1 MSYEKRTIND
11 MKTKLLLLFLMLFH
25 TLLFAQRAG
34 YWQQAV
40 DYKMNIDVDEKKYQ
54 YQGKMALKYTNNSNQ
69 TLGKVYFHLYFN
81 AFQPGSMMDYRLAHI
96 ADPDPR
102 MTSNLGTTENPKI
115 QSRIATLTP
124 EQIGYQRIQ
133 SLTMNGQPTTF
144 KEDGTI
150 LEVVLPTGIQSGE
163 TVTFD
168 MNWEAQVPEQIR
180 RSGRN
185 SKEGVALS
193 MTQWYPKMAHF
204 DEFGWHLDE
213 YVAREFV
220 APFGNF
226 DVTLHLHKDYVV
238 GSSGV
243 LQNPTEVKG
252 YNKKAQVVSSNG
264 KASWHFKAEN
274 IHDFAWAADPK
285 FVVDSTKSTGGVSVY
300 TVYLP
305 TNKQVKENWKT
316 AQRLAA
322 EFFDFCAERFGAYPW
337 PTYTIVQGGDGGM
350 EYGTATLVTGG
361 RDIQSLVGVIFHEAA
376 HSWYQHLFGI
386 NETVDEWFDEGFTS
400 YIEELGF
407 QSLFE
412 KRGQLDT
419 NLVIGA
425 YRAYYKLAL
434 SGKEEPMSLL
444 ADYYDTN
451 YGYSQQ
457 AYNKGQV
464 FAQQLGYIIG
474 QQNLDKTFLKFY
486 ELWKFKHPTPND
498 FKRVAEEVS
507 GINLKWYFNLFVNT
521 TRTIDYAIERVA
533 DNEITLRNK
542 SNLAMPID
550 LLVEYE
556 DGTKELFYIPL
567 REMRG
572 EKPAESFSMYN
583 GVPRTISEDWFWTK
597 PSYTLPTNKKPVKV
611 QIDPSLRL
619 ADIESA
625 DNNWVK

>member
-1 MSYEKRTIND
+1 
-11 MKTKLLLLFLMLFH
+11 MKKNLLLSFLVLFH
-25 TLLFAQRAG
+25 TFLFAQRAG

-40 DYKMNIDVDEKKYQ
+40 DYKMDIDVDEKNYQ
-54 YQGKMALKYTNNSNQ
+54 YQGKMILKYTNNSNQ
-69 TLGKVYFHLYFN
+69 ALGKVYFHLYFN
-81 AFQPGSMMDYRLAHI
+81 AFQPGSMMDYRLSHI
-96 ADPDPR
+96 SDPDPR
-102 MTSNLGTTENPKI
+102 MTNNIGTLENPKI
-115 QSRIATLTP
+115 QSRIATLSP
-124 EQIGYQRIQ
+124 EQIGYQRIH
-133 SLTMNGQPTTF
+133 SLTMNGQPTAF
-144 KEDGTI
+144 HADGTL
-150 LEVVLPTGIQSGE
+150 LEVTLPTSIQKGE

-168 MNWEAQVPEQIR
+168 MDWEAQIPEQIR

-226 DVTLHLHKDYVV
+226 DVTLHLPKDYIV

-252 YNKKAQVVSSNG
+252 YNKKAKIVSSNG
-264 KASWHFKAEN
+264 KATWHFKAEN

-285 FVVDSTKSTGGVSVY
+285 FIVDSTKSAGDITVY

-316 AQRLAA
+316 AQGLAA
-322 EFFDFCAERFGAYPW
+322 EFFDFCAERFGPYPW

-419 NLVIGA
+419 NPVINA

-444 ADYYDTN
+444 ADYYNTN

-474 QQNLDKTFLKFY
+474 QQNLDQTFLKFY

-498 FKRVAEEVS
+498 FKRVAEETS

-521 TRTIDYAIERVA
+521 TRTIDYAIEKVA
-533 DNEITLRNK
+533 DHEITLRNK
-542 SNLAMPID
+542 SNIAMPID

-572 EKPAESFSMYN
+572 EKPVESFSIYD
-583 GVPRTISEDWFWTK
+583 GVQRTVLVDWFWTK
-597 PSYTLPTNKKPVKV
+597 PSYTLQTSKKPVKV
-611 QIDPSLRL
+611 QLDPSLRL

-625 DNNWVK
+625 DNSWRK